1 MATKGMKI
9 WGTTGIFDG
18 VTIGEITNV
27 GEGSRTRELIEVF
40 SCDSANEA
48 VEKLSS
54 GIDEGELPLTCIY
67 DGEVAGSYH
76 SLDTKF
82 AAGTSGTLTIT
93 FKNGSTMSATALIR
107 MLGTPG
113 GPARGGIANYNITFA
128 ISGAWTHTGHA

>member
-9 WGTTGIFDG
+9 WGTTGVFDG

-27 GEGSRTRELIEVF
+27 GEGTRTRELIEVF
-40 SCDSANEA
+40 SCDSADEA

-54 GIDEGELPLTCIY
+54 GRDEGELPLTCIY

-93 FKNGSTMSATALIR
+93 FKNLSTMSATAIIR
-107 MLGTPG
+107 TLGTPG
-113 GPARGGIANYNITFA
+113 GPARGGIATYNITFS